1 MKKEKREIVLKMKR
15 KEDSEIP
22 DQAYVVIE
30 RFEKNK
36 EPFYKLRASK
46 YQFITLFGKESE
58 IHFNDIVKLT
68 NRIMT
73 VSGFLGRR
81 FWKDQGRRKFTDEQ
95 FEKHLEKMDEYE
107 AIIWEDYGENGD
119 EIKEPLKQTING
131 IEKIC
136 NSILREK

>member
-1 MKKEKREIVLKMKR
+1 
-15 KEDSEIP
+15 
-22 DQAYVVIE
+22 VVIE